1 MIYESNIDEIY
12 FRSAAMAV
20 MNYLGK
26 NMQIQQ
32 TIDNVVNT
40 YDIPVFYHKAQ
51 DSQFMRDYFT
61 NYDTDCTS
69 IKYVDGD
76 FDIEPFAIIN
86 TSDITIKTSEMTNK
100 FVRGN
105 YIVQEKDSN
114 GYPVNKSY
122 SALLYAVPVELK
134 YNVEV
139 RTDDSSQSF
148 KIIQSILDGVYRN
161 AVVHFTFRNLRIRCN
176 LTLDNTYT
184 PDKKLEFVYTDEQK
198 EKIKFN
204 IILECYYPIFD
215 KSTTLFKGD
224 VIRNFRNYIQSTLK
238 SDANTA
244 ESSSFI
250 INNITE
256 QPYNADTKEIID
268 K

>member
-1 MIYESNIDEIY
+1 M
-12 FRSAAMAV
+12 
-20 MNYLGK
+20 
-26 NMQIQQ
+26 
-32 TIDNVVNT
+32 
-40 YDIPVFYHKAQ
+40 
-51 DSQFMRDYFT
+51 
-61 NYDTDCTS
+61 
-69 IKYVDGD
+69 
-76 FDIEPFAIIN
+76 
-86 TSDITIKTSEMTNK
+86 
-100 FVRGN
+100 
-105 YIVQEKDSN
+105 
-114 GYPVNKSY
+114 
-122 SALLYAVPVELK
+122 
-134 YNVEV
+134 
-139 RTDDSSQSF
+139 
-148 KIIQSILDGVYRN
+148 
-161 AVVHFTFRNLRIRCN
+161 
-176 LTLDNTYT
+176 DNTYT

-256 QPYNADTKEIID
+256 QPYNVDTKEIID